1 MRVLSNKDVPIGL
14 GILLGVLTWISSQL
28 YVEVRDRLIA
38 TDGMIER
45 QEDGHR
51 VVVYHLTNE
60 SLSRSLVPLQFSL
73 RCPGSTTCFSPTFDS
88 AWKTV
93 DAEQVA
99 PWNVSVK
106 IQADLD
112 SASITVQSLPPR
124 GTVQLL
130 LSIPQPG
137 VFPLFYYNARDANA
151 AVPAILPPSN
161 PLVFVARHYLELL
174 AMALVA
180 VVSLALWWMLAP
192 E

>member
-1 MRVLSNKDVPIGL
+1 MRDLNNKDVPVGL
-14 GILLGVLTWISSQL
+14 AILLGLLTWIASQL

-38 TDGMIER
+38 TDGMLQRIEN
-45 QEDGHR
+45 GHR

-60 SLSRSLVPLQFSL
+60 SLSRSIVPLRFSL
-73 RCPGSTTCFSPTFDS
+73 RCPEENNCFSPIFDS
-88 AWKTV
+88 AWATV
-93 DAEQVA
+93 DAERVA

-106 IQADLD
+106 IQADLT
-112 SASITVQSLPPR
+112 SASITVPSLPPK

-137 VFPLFYYNARDANA
+137 VFPLFYYNARDADA
-151 AVPAILPPSN
+151 AVPTILPPSN

-174 AMALVA
+174 FMALVA
-180 VVSLALWWMLAP
+180 VLGLAAWWMLAP